1 MDENELK
8 FSPTILP
15 VAVEFPVYLVE
26 FSNANVKFQKEMSM
40 KFQSY
45 KCSLNTCAKP
55 KKILVASNNV
65 LQYAGSNYEGT
76 VSDITSSLLKVGVYN
91 KNTHKFKIYDVDFFR
106 LKPLLKCQFN
116 LTATEESLNISNKDL
131 CLTFGTK
138 NRKRTIKSA
147 MEFESLSSSSMQSV
161 ISSQISRNSLEAI
174 VEESKL
180 ESEIIPSQNK
190 EAKSVEEIYN
200 VYDNSEAKIFYSVSH
215 EDLQQWESETKFC
228 NFIIHYL
235 KTKFHSISPHV
246 AKLLQYLHYMIIM
259 LKTTY
264 KDLRKKD
271 PFPNIPQPYKKSLT
285 DRYLV
290 NRAMPQKQKDKLLA
304 HAMVLALILNNY
316 HIDGKIWTSSTHIP
330 MTRVV
335 LVAYLLGCH
344 VHNKRNEGTK
354 SIELK
359 LPLYKY
365 EPKGKKRY

>member
-180 ESEIIPSQNK
+180 ELEIIPSQNK

-200 VYDNSEAKIFYSVSH
+200 VYDIISKEEYSSLDSEAKIFCSVSH
-215 EDLQQWESETKFC
+215 EDLQQWESETK
-228 NFIIHYL
+228 
-235 KTKFHSISPHV
+235 
-246 AKLLQYLHYMIIM
+246 
-259 LKTTY
+259 
-264 KDLRKKD
+264 
-271 PFPNIPQPYKKSLT
+271 
-285 DRYLV
+285 
-290 NRAMPQKQKDKLLA
+290 AMPQKQKDKLLA

>member
-1 MDENELK
+1 
-8 FSPTILP
+8 
-15 VAVEFPVYLVE
+15 
-26 FSNANVKFQKEMSM
+26 MSM

-91 KNTHKFKIYDVDFFR
+91 KNTHKFKIYNVDFFR
-106 LKPLLKCQFN
+106 LKPLLKCHFD
-116 LTATEESLNISNKDL
+116 LTATKESLNISNKDL
-131 CLTFGTK
+131 HLTFGTK
-138 NRKRTIKSA
+138 NRKRTIKAA
-147 MEFESLSSSSMQSV
+147 MGFDLLSDNSMQSV

-174 VEESKL
+174 VEESKQ

-200 VYDNSEAKIFYSVSH
+200 IYDIISKEEYCSLDSEANIFYNVSR
-215 EDLQQWESETKFC
+215 EDLQQWKSETKFC

-235 KTKFHSISPHV
+235 ETKFHSISPHV